1 MESHFRHEKQD
12 VKWKVS
18 HGFIVAEVIARYL
31 CREEKDDVPHVW
43 EYYPS
48 LFEEEQNRYEKW
60 KEQRDFEEYKE
71 KRRQYVAEYNRRR
84 RQDM

>member
-1 MESHFRHEKQD
+1 MESHFRQEKQD

-18 HGFIVAEVIARYL
+18 EDFIAAEVIARYL
-31 CREEKDDVPHVW
+31 CREEKDDVPHAW

-60 KEQRDFEEYKE
+60 KEQREFEEYKE

-84 RQDM
+84 RQGV